1 MHFFSVQA
9 ALGLHLIW
17 LLLCR
22 IDDLEDVVNINERLN
37 QQLHQ
42 KDERITVLQTKYVL
56 LYCFMSLLCK
66 NLCLSPNR
74 SFF

>member
-1 MHFFSVQA
+1 MGEKELNERSRERNFVET
-9 ALGLHLIW
+9 ALRLHLV
-17 LLLCR
+17 LLLRCR

-56 LYCFMSLLCK
+56 L
-66 NLCLSPNR
+66 
-74 SFF
+74 